1 VVRGLPSKAPAA
13 RLRDFG
19 GKDIVRT
26 RSCIRWPKSS
36 TSVDARPGDLTLQ
49 SMQFE
54 IEEYLPRLRS
64 YSEESVHRV
73 SPMTAN

>member
-1 VVRGLPSKAPAA
+1 LRHRSAA
-13 RLRDFG
+13 SHG
-19 GKDIVRT
+19 
-26 RSCIRWPKSS
+26 
-36 TSVDARPGDLTLQ
+36 AGDLTLQ

-73 SPMTAN
+73 NPMTAN

>member
-1 VVRGLPSKAPAA
+1 
-13 RLRDFG
+13 
-19 GKDIVRT
+19 
-26 RSCIRWPKSS
+26 
-36 TSVDARPGDLTLQ
+36 VDARPGDLTLQ

-73 SPMTAN
+73 NPMTAN